1 MKRKETMKKTE
12 IKIRREVKYSPD
24 EWNKVTELAKESG
37 KLPAAYIR
45 EQALD
50 PKIKIIDHSAYDKNG
65 VSSKTDTVQF
75 CINRVA
81 KDVNTNKEVFA
92 KDVEEVERWLNYL
105 GDIAKNGLTPIPMIE
120 VKL

>member
-1 MKRKETMKKTE
+1 MKKTE

-24 EWNKVTELAKESG
+24 EWNKVTALAKESG
-37 KLPAAYIR
+37 KLPATYIR

-50 PKIKIIDHSAYDKNG
+50 PKIKTIDYSLYDKNG

-81 KDVNTNKEVFA
+81 KDVNTNKEVFSN
-92 KDVEEVERWLNYL
+92 DVEEVERWLNYL
-105 GDIAKNGLTPIPMIE
+105 DDIAKNGLTPIPMIE

>member
-1 MKRKETMKKTE
+1 MKKTE

-24 EWNKVTELAKESG
+24 EWNKLAALAKESG

-45 EQALD
+45 EQALNA
-50 PKIKIIDHSAYDKNG
+50 KIKIIDHSVYDKNG

-75 CINRVA
+75 CINRV
-81 KDVNTNKEVFA
+81 A

>member
-24 EWNKVTELAKESG
+24 EWNKVTALAKESG

-45 EQALD
+45 EQALN
-50 PKIKIIDHSAYDKNG
+50 PIIKCIDYSVYSENG
-65 VSSKTDTVQF
+65 FSSKTDSIQF

-92 KDVEEVERWLNYL
+92 NDVEEVERWLNYL
-105 GDIAKNGLTPIPMIE
+105 GDIAKNGLIPIPMIE

>member
-1 MKRKETMKKTE
+1 MKKAKGKIRKEVKFSTE
-12 IKIRREVKYSPD
+12 
-24 EWNKVTELAKESG
+24 EWNKVVELSAKCG

-45 EQALD
+45 EQALN

>member
-1 MKRKETMKKTE
+1 MKKTE

-24 EWNKVTELAKESG
+24 EWNKVTALAKESG

-45 EQALD
+45 EQALN
-50 PKIKIIDHSAYDKNG
+50 PKIKIIDHSADDKNG

-81 KDVNTNKEVFA
+81 KYVNTNKEVFA
-92 KDVEEVERWLNYL
+92 NDVEEVERWLNYL

>member
-1 MKRKETMKKTE
+1 MKKTE

-24 EWNKVTELAKESG
+24 EWNKVTALAKESG

-45 EQALD
+45 EQALN
-50 PKIKIIDHSAYDKNG
+50 PIIKCIDYSVYSENG
-65 VSSKTDTVQF
+65 FSSKTDSIQF

-92 KDVEEVERWLNYL
+92 NDVEEVERWLNYL
-105 GDIAKNGLTPIPMIE
+105 GDIAKNGLIPIPMIE

>member
-1 MKRKETMKKTE
+1 MKKTE

-24 EWNKVTELAKESG
+24 EWNKVTALAKESG

-45 EQALD
+45 EQALNA
-50 PKIKIIDHSAYDKNG
+50 KIKIIDHSLYDKKG
-65 VSSKTDTVQF
+65 VSAETDTVQF